1 MLVGIHSFGSLWMRR
16 ANRADASGSRGIA
29 FFNTTGVLI
38 GNTMRH
44 RSCLYGHVRLNGCWG
59 FRPEN
64 ADKMLNRVFETD
76 ELANW
81 NGHRKL
87 FLRAPAADPVNPA
100 RYLVAITSEMVGW
113 MDRRGAWRSGA
124 NRSHLVQRGERS
136 AGGTA
141 AVSRVRVG
149 AWCGGNVLPVA
160 GWWQSRAIQAAMRF
174 ATTVKYAPR

>member
-1 MLVGIHSFGSLWMRR
+1 MLVGIHSFGSLWTRR
-16 ANRADASGSRGIA
+16 TNRADALGNRRIA
-29 FFNTTGVLI
+29 FFNTTGVRI

-76 ELANW
+76 ELAKW

-87 FLRAPAADPVNPA
+87 FLRAPAAHPVNPA

-124 NRSHLVQRGERS
+124 TEVISFSEANDRQEALLLFPAFGWVNGAAGTFCLLPDGDNPARSRLQC
-136 AGGTA
+136 
-141 AVSRVRVG
+141 VS
-149 AWCGGNVLPVA
+149 
-160 GWWQSRAIQAAMRF
+160 Q
-174 ATTVKYAPR
+174 PR

>member
-1 MLVGIHSFGSLWMRR
+1 MLVGIHSFGSLWTRR
-16 ANRADASGSRGIA
+16 VNRAGASGNRGTA

-44 RSCLYGHVRLNGCWG
+44 RSCLYGHVRLNGCRG

-64 ADKMLNRVFETD
+64 ADRMLNRVFETD

-87 FLRAPAADPVNPA
+87 FLRAPSADPVNPA

-124 NRSHLVQRGERS
+124 TEVISFSEANSRQEALLLFPAFGWVHGRAGMFCLLPDGDNPARSRLQC
-136 AGGTA
+136 
-141 AVSRVRVG
+141 VSR
-149 AWCGGNVLPVA
+149 
-160 GWWQSRAIQAAMRF
+160 
-174 ATTVKYAPR
+174 PR

>member
-1 MLVGIHSFGSLWMRR
+1 MLVAVHSFGSLWAHR
-16 ANRADASGSRGIA
+16 ASRADARGNRGIA

-64 ADKMLNRVFETD
+64 ADKMVNRVFETD

-87 FLRAPAADPVNPA
+87 FLRAPVAHPVNPA

-113 MDRRGAWRSGA
+113 IDRRGVWRSGA
-124 NRSHLVQRGERS
+124 TEVISFSEANDQQEALLLFPAFGWVHGALGTFCLLPDGDNPPRSRLQC
-136 AGGTA
+136 
-141 AVSRVRVG
+141 VSH
-149 AWCGGNVLPVA
+149 P
-160 GWWQSRAIQAAMRF
+160 Q
-174 ATTVKYAPR
+174 

>member
-1 MLVGIHSFGSLWMRR
+1 MLVGIHSFGRLWTRR
-16 ANRADASGSRGIA
+16 ANRADARGNRGIA

-124 NRSHLVQRGERS
+124 TEVISFSEANDRQEALLLFPAFGWVHGAAGTFCLLPDGDNPARSRLQC
-136 AGGTA
+136 
-141 AVSRVRVG
+141 VS
-149 AWCGGNVLPVA
+149 
-160 GWWQSRAIQAAMRF
+160 Q
-174 ATTVKYAPR
+174 PR